1 MQNFSCSALLRCRL
15 NAGSCLRVRGFHPL
29 WRTFPD
35 PSPDNH
41 RPYCRRSYN
50 PRPAVTGRVWAAA
63 RSLATTCAI
72 TFVFS
77 SSGYLDVSV
86 PRVCPVHRTVPT
98 SVGGLPHSDICASMS
113 ICLST
118 QLFAACHVLRRLR
131 EPRHPSCALFSFPF
145 FLESSLLTAHSF
157 SSEL

>member
-15 NAGSCLRVRGFHPL
+15 AFSFCFRVRGFHPL
-29 WRTFPD
+29 RQAFPD
-35 PSPDNH
+35 LSPNCS
-41 RPYCRRSYN
+41 RRLRRRSYN
-50 PRPAVTGRVWAAA
+50 PRPAVTGRVWAGA

-86 PRVCPVHRTVPT
+86 PRVCSAPGAVPT
-98 SVGGLPHSDICASMS
+98 CVGGLPHSDICASMS
-113 ICLST
+113 ICLFA
-118 QLFAACHVLRRLR
+118 QLFAACHVLLRLR

-145 FLESSLLTAHSF
+145 FF
-157 SSEL
+157 RK